1 MARESLP
8 WRVPYKLQ
16 RSACQ
21 GQLKG
26 QMEGGDVD
34 PNGSRA
40 GSESHN
46 GSSHTGSGRQRL
58 EQVVIRFAGDS
69 GDGMQL
75 TGDRFTT
82 DAALFG
88 NDLATQPNYPAE
100 IRAPA
105 GTLPGVSSFQIQ
117 IADYDI
123 LTAGDRPDV
132 LVAMNPAALKANI
145 GDLPRGGMVIANSD
159 EFTKRN
165 LTKVGYITNPLESD
179 ELDDYVVHSVAMT
192 SLTLGAVE
200 SISASKKDGQR
211 AKNMFA
217 LGLLSWMYGRP
228 IQTSEKFI
236 REKFARKPD
245 VAEANVLALKAGW
258 NYGETTEAFGTT
270 YEVSRATLPAG
281 QYRQISGNTA
291 LAYGIVAAGQ
301 LAGIQVVLGS
311 YPITPASDILHELS
325 KHKNFN
331 VITFQ
336 AEDEIG
342 GICAALG
349 AAYGGALGVTSTS
362 GPGISLKSEALGL
375 GVMTELPLLVID
387 VQRGGPSTGLP
398 TKTEQADLLQ
408 ALYGRNGESPV
419 AVLAPRSPAD
429 CFQTALEAVRIAL
442 SYQTPVIVLSDGA
455 IANGSEPWQ
464 VPDVADLPPIKHT
477 LVKPGEPFQ
486 PYNRDP
492 ETLARQFAVPGTPG
506 LEHRIGGLEAA
517 NGSGNISY
525 EPVNHDL
532 MVRLRQAK
540 IDGIS
545 VPDLEVDDPTG
556 DAELL
561 LIGWGSSYGPIGE
574 ACRRA
579 RRKGIKVAHAHLRH
593 LSPFPAN
600 LGDVLR
606 RYPKVVAPEM
616 NLGQLALLLRGKY
629 LVDVQSVTKVQGVA
643 FLADEVGRVIRAAL
657 AGTLAEIENDKTMVA
672 RMAAATVGAGA
683 SE

>member
-1 MARESLP
+1 M
-8 WRVPYKLQ
+8 
-16 RSACQ
+16 
-21 GQLKG
+21 
-26 QMEGGDVD
+26 D
-34 PNGSRA
+34 PNGGA
-40 GSESHN
+40 AA
-46 GSSHTGSGRQRL
+46 RQRL

-75 TGDRFTT
+75 TGDRFTS
-82 DAALFG
+82 DAAILG

-117 IADYDI
+117 IADHDI

-132 LVAMNPAALKANI
+132 LVAMNPAALKSNI

-165 LTKVGYITNPLESD
+165 LTKVGYVTNPLESD
-179 ELDDYVVHSVAMT
+179 ELSDYVVHSVAMT
-192 SLTLGAVE
+192 TLTLGAVE
-200 SISASKKDGQR
+200 AAGASKKDGQR

-228 IQTSEKFI
+228 IDASERSI

-245 VAEANVLALKAGW
+245 VAEANAQALKAGW

-270 YEVSRATLPAG
+270 YEVTRAKLPAG
-281 QYRQISGNTA
+281 DYRQISGNTA

-311 YPITPASDILHELS
+311 YPITPASDVLHELS
-325 KHKNFN
+325 KYKNFN

-349 AAYGGALGVTSTS
+349 ASYGGALGVTSTS
-362 GPGISLKSEALGL
+362 GPGVSLKSEALGL

-398 TKTEQADLLQ
+398 TKTEQADLMQ

-429 CFQTALEAVRIAL
+429 CFDTALEAVRIAIT
-442 SYQTPVIVLSDGA
+442 YNTPVILLSDGA
-455 IANGSEPWQ
+455 IANGSEPWRI
-464 VPDVADLPPIKHT
+464 PDVST
-477 LVKPGEPFQ
+477 LTPTTH
-486 PYNRDP
+486 
-492 ETLARQFAVPGTPG
+492 TLARPDEPFEPYARDPATLSRQFAIPGTPG
-506 LEHRIGGLEAA
+506 LEHRIGGLESA
-517 NGSGNISY
+517 NGSGEISY

-540 IDGIS
+540 IDGIC

-561 LIGWGSSYGPIGE
+561 LIGWGSSFGPIGE

-579 RRKGIKVAHAHLRH
+579 RRKGAHVAHAHLRH

-616 NLGQLALLLRGKY
+616 NLGQLAMLLRGKY

-643 FLADEVGRVIRAAL
+643 FLADEIVRVIRAAL
-657 AGTLAEIENDKTMVA
+657 AGTLAEIEQDKTTVA
-672 RMAAATVGAGA
+672 RMQAATIQVGGGA
-683 SE
+683 RD

>member
-1 MARESLP
+1 M
-8 WRVPYKLQ
+8 
-16 RSACQ
+16 
-21 GQLKG
+21 
-26 QMEGGDVD
+26 D
-34 PNGSRA
+34 PNGREA
-40 GSESHN
+40 GSESHH
-46 GSSHTGSGRQRL
+46 GVSGAGSGRKRL
-58 EQVVIRFAGDS
+58 ENVVIRFAGDS

-75 TGDRFTT
+75 TGDRFTSE
-82 DAALFG
+82 AALFG

-165 LTKVGYITNPLESD
+165 LTKVGYVTNPLESD
-179 ELDDYVVHSVAMT
+179 ELEEYVVHAVAMT
-192 SLTLGAVE
+192 TLTLGAVE
-200 SISASKKDGQR
+200 AIGASKKDGQR

-228 IQTSEKFI
+228 IQTSENFI

-245 VAEANVLALKAGW
+245 IAEANVLALKAGW

-270 YEVSRATLPAG
+270 YEVSPAKLPAG
-281 QYRQISGNTA
+281 EYRQISGNTA
-291 LAYGIVAAGQ
+291 LAYGIVTAGQ
-301 LAGIQVVLGS
+301 LANLPVVLGS

-331 VITFQ
+331 VTTFQ

-375 GVMTELPLLVID
+375 GVMTELPLIVID

-419 AVLAPRSPAD
+419 AVLAPRSPSD
-429 CFQTALEAVRIAL
+429 CFATAIEAVRIAV
-442 SYQTPVIVLSDGA
+442 SYHTPVIVLSDGA
-455 IANGSEPWQ
+455 IANGSEPWRI
-464 VPDVADLPPIKHT
+464 PDVSTLEPIKHT
-477 LVKPGEPFQ
+477 FAKPDEPFQ
-486 PYNRDP
+486 PYARDP
-492 ETLARQFAVPGTPG
+492 ETLARQFAIPGTPG

-517 NGSGNISY
+517 NGSGDISY

-532 MVRLRQAK
+532 MVRIRQAK
-540 IDGIS
+540 IDGIR

-579 RRKGIKVAHAHLRH
+579 RRKGVKVAHAHLRH
-593 LSPFPAN
+593 LRPFPAN

-606 RYPKVVAPEM
+606 RYPQVVCPEM

-629 LVDVQSVTKVQGVA
+629 LVDVQSVSKVQGLS

-657 AGTLAEIENDKTMVA
+657 GGTLAEIEQDKTMVA
-672 RMAAATVGAGA
+672 KLGAATVGAGA
-683 SE
+683 IA